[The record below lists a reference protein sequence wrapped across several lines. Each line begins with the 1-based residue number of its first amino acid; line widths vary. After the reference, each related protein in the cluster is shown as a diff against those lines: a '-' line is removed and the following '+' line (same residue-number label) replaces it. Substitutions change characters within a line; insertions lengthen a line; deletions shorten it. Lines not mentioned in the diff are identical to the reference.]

1 MLSKRLLLP
10 LVCLLVCSSVYAQV
24 PYTFKD
30 GTAAKADE
38 VNADFSALED
48 QIGQLQQQIST
59 LTGVSSTS
67 ILGTYDIFKLGV
79 KLADNSNGNYDIAD
93 SSFSGTVVF
102 NSGGT
107 GTFTSSEGNTTLS
120 VNNDTTN
127 GTTGFH
133 FQVDGPSS
141 NSGPFTWSLT
151 GNQVTVSPS
160 GGSPITFAFNGGVAV
175 GVDTS
180 DGRDLYVVVKR

>member
-10 LVCLLVCSSVYAQV
+10 LIGMLMCGSVYAQV
-24 PYTFKD
+24 PYTFES

-38 VNADFSALED
+38 VNANFSALET
-48 QIGQLQQQIST
+48 QIGQLESQIAALS
-59 LTGVSSTS
+59 GVSSTS

-79 KLADNSNGNYDIAD
+79 KLNDNGGGNYDVAN

-107 GTFTSSEGNTTLS
+107 GTYNTSDGDTTLNINS
-120 VNNDTTN
+120 DTTN
-127 GTTGFH
+127 NTVGFYYEKNT
-133 FQVDGPSS
+133 SS
-141 NSGPFTWSLT
+141 NPGTFTWTLS
-151 GNQVTVSPS
+151 GNKVTVNPS
-160 GGSPITFAFNGGVAV
+160 GGTPVTFAFNGGVAV

-180 DGRDLYVVVKR
+180 EGRELYVVVKR